1 VHRVLYDSDYFE
13 QSNLARNLFKFL
25 KGLSCV
31 LYESDYFEQPV
42 TKKKKDYFEQSNLVR
57 NLYRFLKGLSGSCN
71 GPC

>member
-42 TKKKKDYFEQSNLVR
+42 TKKKRL
-57 NLYRFLKGLSGSCN
+57 L
-71 GPC
+71 

>member
-42 TKKKKDYFEQSNLVR
+42 TKKKKITLNSLIWSETCIGF
-57 NLYRFLKGLSGSCN
+57 
-71 GPC
+71 